1 MYIYICTC
9 LKKELY
15 TLRVLC
21 KCMDQWGRHSTN
33 LRTQTHRISQ
43 ISCHLVTLKLDASK
57 VQCRI
62 EHHAQSVQFLL
73 SINLSIY
80 LAIYLSSYLSI
91 YLQLSLSLCLIIHH
105 IYIYPKETVFIAFI
119 ITFTHMSTAPYYV
132 LERKCPGIKLLCM
145 SCGKPINLITNP
157 GQHAAV
163 HCTFGISISSG
174 PRASCDFE
182 CIYVGKKTQI
192 PLICRL

>member
-1 MYIYICTC
+1 MQDRTPRPI
-9 LKKELY
+9 
-15 TLRVLC
+15 
-21 KCMDQWGRHSTN
+21 ST
-33 LRTQTHRISQ
+33 I
-43 ISCHLVTLKLDASK
+43 
-57 VQCRI
+57 
-62 EHHAQSVQFLL
+62 LL

-91 YLQLSLSLCLIIHH
+91 YLFIALSFSLSHYTSY
-105 IYIYPKETVFIAFI
+105 IYISQRDYVFIAFI

-132 LERKCPGIKLLCM
+132 LERKFPGIKLLCM

-174 PRASCDFE
+174 PRAGCDFE
-182 CIYVGKKTQI
+182 CIYVGKNI
-192 PLICRL
+192 DSINL